1 MSHANQTGV
10 TEKSQIQK
18 NVRFISRILIKKY
31 QNKKNPRRQTTS
43 HEDQPVT
50 GWFSDSPISFSFMHA
65 EDGREKKANRLDR
78 VALPKDDVR
87 RAASHEI

>member
-1 MSHANQTGV
+1 
-10 TEKSQIQK
+10 
-18 NVRFISRILIKKY
+18 
-31 QNKKNPRRQTTS
+31 
-43 HEDQPVT
+43 
-50 GWFSDSPISFSFMHA
+50 MHA